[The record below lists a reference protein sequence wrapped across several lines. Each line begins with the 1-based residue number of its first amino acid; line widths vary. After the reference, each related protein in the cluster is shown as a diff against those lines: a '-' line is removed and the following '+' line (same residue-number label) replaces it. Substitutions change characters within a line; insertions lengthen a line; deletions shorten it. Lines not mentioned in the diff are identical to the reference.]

1 MFQSVNGIII
11 AVLSL
16 GFLIFIHELGHFLA
30 AKRCGI
36 RVDKFSIG
44 FGPKLIGFT
53 RGETEYCISILPFGG
68 FVKMPGENPE
78 ERTGEPGE
86 FSSAP
91 VEHRIF
97 VAIAGPAMNFA
108 FGIIVFS
115 LIYLVS
121 GNYVRSS
128 LETTQIGYVFDESP
142 AAVAGIRPGDRI
154 VSISGHRLQ
163 GWQDLNTK
171 ILTKPGKELEV
182 EIIRDGQKQTLVVVP
197 ETEKIRAREI
207 GRIGV
212 TPKRDAEVY
221 RVMDGSSAST
231 AGIRVGDLIHAI
243 NGEPVYSHLDF
254 YVAAKHHHGNDV
266 VLSVKR
272 GYIFAI
278 DLDSE
283 NELDDGEI
291 PIALERAFRNNGVH
305 LSSAPVVST
314 ISAGERW
321 MLSDRDKTYV
331 LRADGRKLNIYKHGG
346 EPLEMK
352 LRVNWQFIVAG
363 VQAGSPAENAGVQVG
378 DEFFSVN
385 GESVYKFNTGE
396 ELQELMAR
404 ADPDKPIQLEFRRGD
419 VALGVAVPPVD
430 AGNLLSGW
438 GLTLGESVS
447 GIQLTEPGRVEKYN
461 IITAWGRGIEESW
474 TTVAN
479 VFSLLG
485 GLLSFDVSP
494 KLLAGPIGIVTA
506 TAETARAGVRG
517 LLYIV
522 AFISINLGIV
532 NLLPIP
538 IADGGQILFF
548 ALEKLRGKPLS
559 VRKQM
564 LILQV
569 SVVFIVGLFLYIT
582 WYDIL
587 GLEPVDR
594 LMRFLGG

>member
-1 MFQSVNGIII
+1 MFQSIDEFII
-11 AVLSL
+11 AVLAL

-36 RVDKFSIG
+36 RVEKFSIG
-44 FGPKLIGFT
+44 FGPKLVGFT
-53 RGETEYCISILPFGG
+53 KGETEYCISVLPFGG

-78 ERTGEPGE
+78 ERTGAPGE

-115 LIYLVS
+115 LIYLVA

-128 LETTQIGYVFDESP
+128 TETTQIGYVDKDSP
-142 AAVAGIRPGDRI
+142 AEVAGIRPGDRI
-154 VSISGHRLQ
+154 VSISGNRLQ

-171 ILTKPGKELEV
+171 ILTKPGKELEI
-182 EIIRDGQKQTLVVVP
+182 EIIRDGQKQTLTVVP
-197 ETEKIRAREI
+197 KTEKIRAREI

-212 TPKRDAEVY
+212 TPKMDAEVY
-221 RVMDGSSAST
+221 RVWDGSAAST
-231 AGIRVGDLIHAI
+231 AGIQVGDQIGAI

-254 YVAAKHHHGNDV
+254 YAAATQHHGEEV
-266 VLSVKR
+266 ALSVKR
-272 GYIFAI
+272 GFIFAVNLESQI
-278 DLDSE
+278 
-283 NELDDGEI
+283 ELDNGEI
-291 PIALERAFRNNGVH
+291 PNALKHALENNGIR
-305 LSSAPVVST
+305 LSSTPVVST
-314 ISAGERW
+314 ISAGESW
-321 MLSDRDKTYV
+321 MLTDRDITYV
-331 LRADGRKLNIYKHGG
+331 LRADGRKLDIYQHDGA
-346 EPLEMK
+346 PLEIG
-352 LRVNWQFIVAG
+352 LRIYRQFIVSGIQEGSEAEKSG
-363 VQAGSPAENAGVQVG
+363 VQAG
-378 DEFFSVN
+378 DEFVSVN
-385 GESVYKFNTGE
+385 GESVYTINSRE
-396 ELQELMAR
+396 ELQELLAG
-404 ADPDKPIQLEFRRGD
+404 ANPNQPIQLAFRRGD
-419 VALGVAVPPVD
+419 VALGVAVPPD
-430 AGNLLSGW
+430 YASNLFEGW
-438 GLTLGESVS
+438 GLTFGESVS
-447 GIQLTEPGRVEKYN
+447 GLQLAEPGRVEKYN
-461 IITAWGRGIEESW
+461 IITAWGRGFGESW
-474 TTVAN
+474 TIVSN

-506 TAETARAGVRG
+506 TAETARAGLRG

-548 ALEKLRGKPLS
+548 ALEKIRGKPLS
-559 VRKQM
+559 VQKQM
-564 LILQV
+564 LVLKI
-569 SVVFIVGLFLYIT
+569 SVVFIIGLFLYIS

-594 LMRFLGG
+594 FIKFLGG